1 MVVNRAVKKYGAVLT
16 RSGRGS
22 AVSFLI
28 NNLLGLTEVDRIKAP
43 TRLYPTRFMSA
54 ERILN
59 SRSLPDIDLNWSDV
73 KPVIKATK
81 DILGED
87 NIYYMVAYKPLQR
100 SSAFRLW
107 CKSRGY
113 DINEYD
119 EIAKTLAEKSYSDD
133 DFKNDYPQWAV
144 ELEYSKRF
152 RGVIESVAP
161 SPCSFLLSI
170 DDIFREIR

>member
-1 MVVNRAVKKYGAVLT
+1 M
-16 RSGRGS
+16 
-22 AVSFLI
+22 
-28 NNLLGLTEVDRIKAP
+28 
-43 TRLYPTRFMSA
+43 
-54 ERILN
+54 
-59 SRSLPDIDLNWSDV
+59 NWADV

-119 EIAKTLAEKSYSDD
+119 EIAKTLAESTKKLIRSDISGSLIYY
-133 DFKNDYPQWAV
+133 K
-144 ELEYSKRF
+144 
-152 RGVIESVAP
+152 
-161 SPCSFLLSI
+161 LSI
-170 DDIFREIR
+170 I